1 MTLFDNDSD
10 NSIVYDDMPMLFYDV
25 ITLVAGAAII
35 SRQIR
40 THTFFYV
47 MICHL
52 HGICRYEKISCYFIS
67 CIVMFEKCKNL
78 VYMNDYGTECKP
90 NISAYR
96 FWPNKSIIR
105 YFIHECLIL
114 LMKGMHKTRC
124 IYLSEP
130 PRLKLQWRHVGYM
143 AQYPCICLFSY
154 LSNLT
159 WTKILITEI
168 VWLFIR
174 YGSHSC
180 PAVLRYGPQ
189 PVALRFTHVFLNTPR
204 AWKQNRIGAI

>member
-1 MTLFDNDSD
+1 MILFDSDSD
-10 NSIVYDDMPMLFYDV
+10 NSIVYDDMSLLFYNV

-40 THTFFYV
+40 THTLFYV

-90 NISAYR
+90 NISAYG
-96 FWPNKSIIR
+96 FWPNKSIIC

-114 LMKGMHKTRC
+114 LMKGMHKTRF
-124 IYLSEP
+124 IYLSKPQVLNCSEGVTWGIWHNIHASVCSAIFQIWREP
-130 PRLKLQWRHVGYM
+130 KYWSLKM
-143 AQYPCICLFSY
+143 CDCLYVTVHTHDQRYYVTVHS
-154 LSNLT
+154 L
-159 WTKILITEI
+159 W
-168 VWLFIR
+168 R
-174 YGSHSC
+174 YGSH
-180 PAVLRYGPQ
+180 
-189 PVALRFTHVFLNTPR
+189 THF
-204 AWKQNRIGAI
+204 